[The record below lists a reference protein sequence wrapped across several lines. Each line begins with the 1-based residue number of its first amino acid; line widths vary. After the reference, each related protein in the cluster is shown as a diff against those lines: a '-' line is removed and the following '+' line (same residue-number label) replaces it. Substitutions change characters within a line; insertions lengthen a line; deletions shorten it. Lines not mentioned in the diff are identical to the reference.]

1 MLDAYHDLIDE
12 LLETPTA
19 IRDAI
24 AENRD
29 DAIADEIAIQVASVR
44 DSDLVALERARTMM
58 QRQDAVLDDSA
69 PVSGESGQTL
79 DQALAEME
87 VARGD
92 LVSLLINLSLKD
104 WEKRALLRSGGE
116 VTLSDLIEDHVE
128 FDEGVRARVRQ
139 IVRNA

>member
-1 MLDAYHDLIDE
+1 MLDAYRDLIDE

-29 DAIADEIAIQVASVR
+29 YAIADKIAIQVASVR
-44 DSDLVALERARTMM
+44 DSDLLALERARTMM

-104 WEKRALLRSGGE
+104 WEKTAILRSGGE

>member
-1 MLDAYHDLIDE
+1 MLDAYRDLIDE

-29 DAIADEIAIQVASVR
+29 DAIADKIAIQVASIR
-44 DSDLVALERARTMM
+44 DSDLLALERARTMM
-58 QRQDAVLDDSA
+58 QRQDAVLDDTTL
-69 PVSGESGQTL
+69 VSGGTGHTL
-79 DQALAEME
+79 DQALSEME

-104 WEKRALLRSGGE
+104 WERKAILRSGGE
-116 VTLSDLIEDHVE
+116 ITLSDLIEDHVE
-128 FDEGVRARVRQ
+128 FDESVRARVRQ

>member
-1 MLDAYHDLIDE
+1 MLDAYRDLIDE

-29 DAIADEIAIQVASVR
+29 DAIADKIAIQVASVR
-44 DSDLVALERARTMM
+44 DSDIVALERARTMM
-58 QRQDAVLDDSA
+58 QRQDVVLDDSA

>member
-1 MLDAYHDLIDE
+1 MLDAYRDLIDE